1 MSERQINRLF
11 PKRGGRFKIAAVAR
25 GGAGASHFPRG
36 ADSSRT
42 SSGPRTDALCPALRP
57 SALFVAMLGVLGA
70 LLLLACRIQGGS
82 AKEETPWPSAARELA
97 GRRPERSLFPHS
109 GVRICPQESLG
120 EVLASHRAYYQLRV
134 CQEAVWEA
142 YRIFLDRIPGTA
154 EYQRWL
160 HTCQRE
166 SLRIADIAG
175 NFSRSEEHLDVIQW
189 RMTRLR
195 KQRPPPPPPP
205 PPPPS
210 RGFATPDAPAP
221 DWAGGKVVGGSASGF
236 PACDAHL
243 SAPPE
248 MSEFSTAATTI
259 TSTPSATP
267 TRELE
272 ADSDIPNVVPEGPA
286 ERKVDFSIDLVD
298 PGYRELLD
306 DLDSPQYVDLAHHLR
321 DQMRHVFDRLP
332 GFLSIRVGR
341 ISETQE
347 ADSAGGITVHYSLVF
362 ESSAPPGQAEAAAAA
377 AESELRETVRKA
389 LREEASLPVDLDS
402 LKFEPEALP
411 RPPTEADPEVDP
423 EADTQ
428 AGQGD
433 SHNEFG
439 LLPEEAEEEAAAA
452 EEESLGPPSALPP
465 SENALVTLLDPSE
478 RDRPKSEPSGQEE
491 LLVSHQIESFRG
503 TQTGQLLRDF
513 APASLTQSP
522 SVAASQDR
530 RVATTGG
537 APPTPSGP
545 GGHLQ
550 LLESETLA
558 TTAEGHSL
566 AGADAPT
573 QDALALSAARPA
585 STEPRPEVVLRVL
598 ERTTT
603 AAAAAAAAIPDGA
616 HVPDGETPPSLLEEA
631 PSVTW
636 EEKSPELAEGQ
647 TSADVTKELLAP
659 RVQEGH
665 LEEGSP
671 GASAEATLPTADGE
685 EWAALP
691 EDPAEEAGP
700 APPGSPPGGPTAAG
714 GEENLMEVLQTVAPL
729 VEPVE
734 EDPLPAVV
742 AVAAVAVTPAHSS
755 TLETS
760 RPSEGEEQV
769 RSTNPADEE
778 DTSEAGGED
787 PSVQSPGDERETPPP
802 PPPPPPTAGTGPTVY
817 LGLFEVAQSVVVIA
831 EEMKDETSGA
841 GAGEEAPAGDS
852 EEAQTTDLLEEEQ
865 TGDMLEEEEETTDR
879 LEEPPAE
886 DSYGEAQTGHPLE
899 EAPAGDSEARMTD
912 LLEEAQTG
920 DMLEEEQT
928 GDMLEEAHT
937 TDLLEEPPAG
947 DSYEEE
953 QTTDR
958 LEESPAG
965 DSYEEVQTTDLL
977 EEAQTGD
984 PLEEPEDGSSL
995 WSERT
1000 SGGVD
1005 VPYPGTPTTSTVAAA
1020 AAAAAVHGGE
1030 LVVFFSLRVTNL
1042 DFSENLF
1049 NKTSPEYKSLEST
1062 LRDVLLP
1069 YLRANLTGF
1078 RELEILNFRKGSV
1091 VVNSRMKLAQ
1101 STACNVTQAVQ
1112 WVLRDF
1118 CSFAAADHDPR
1129 IRIDS
1134 RSLDVESADRGD
1146 PCKFLSCGSGSRCV
1160 LEPDGSAGCR
1170 CRPGFLSPSA
1180 DGLPCRSVCQMR
1192 PGRCGRH
1199 AECRVEPGRGA
1210 SCRSRSVRRRSAA

>member
-865 TGDMLEEEEETTDR
+865 TGD
-879 LEEPPAE
+879 
-886 DSYGEAQTGHPLE
+886 
-899 EAPAGDSEARMTD
+899 
-912 LLEEAQTG
+912 
-920 DMLEEEQT
+920 
-928 GDMLEEAHT
+928 
-937 TDLLEEPPAG
+937 LLEEPPAG